1 MNNMTIPYVNISKQW
16 NSEKKNILQIINN
29 TMSSGSHV
37 GGKEILKFEKN
48 IKNLCKKKYCVAL
61 NSGTDALTFALYSLG
76 IRKGDEVI
84 TIPNSF
90 VASTSCI
97 VHLGARPVFVDVQN
111 DQNINPDLIENYI
124 TKKTK
129 AIMPVHLTGRISE
142 MKKIMK
148 ISKKYNIPII
158 EDAAQAIGSKYYNQ
172 PSGFFGSFGCFSAHP
187 LKNLNA
193 LGDSGF
199 LVTNQKKHYN
209 LIKDVSNHGM
219 SNRNKIK
226 NFGHVSRMD
235 NLQAGVLNYRLKN
248 LDKIVLKRRRNAKLY
263 EKLIDKNYVYIPQEK
278 KYEYNTYHTYV
289 VQVNKRDKLKK
300 FLLNKGISTA
310 IHYPIP
316 IHLQP
321 ASKYLGYNKGSFKIA
336 EKQAKT
342 ILSLPIHQY
351 LSINDIEYISKS
363 INSFFKR

>member
-142 MKKIMK
+142 MKKIIK

-235 NLQAGVLNYRLKN
+235 NLQAGVLNYRLDNPGNDWFNTVVDEVIIEPYQTQTISFTPIQTDEATDIILTIFPESHEDSKKE
-248 LDKIVLKRRRNAKLY
+248 L
-263 EKLIDKNYVYIPQEK
+263 EFLI
-278 KYEYNTYHTYV
+278 
-289 VQVNKRDKLKK
+289 
-300 FLLNKGISTA
+300 
-310 IHYPIP
+310 
-316 IHLQP
+316 
-321 ASKYLGYNKGSFKIA
+321 
-336 EKQAKT
+336 
-342 ILSLPIHQY
+342 
-351 LSINDIEYISKS
+351 
-363 INSFFKR
+363 INSDLLGDLNNDDILNIQDILLMINIILDLEDNNEIGDMNGDGGINILDIAILINIILNN